1 MLLPEA
7 YKLLYLEHSFPPW
20 SLVPFLLHN
29 GCSINMAWIKEVS
42 MPVQQTD
49 SWAHSTSEWLIY
61 IRERENLGHLT
72 LVLNTILQQNN
83 YVLAGCDDSLN
94 WDKEPPHQISKCTI
108 CYFSWSK
115 TEFLDSLPPRVN
127 LKNYIPAFFCFPCS
141 KLCSVSSNWCCD
153 WLHSDRMTRMFK
165 NIWLVQ

>member
-1 MLLPEA
+1 M
-7 YKLLYLEHSFPPW
+7 
-20 SLVPFLLHN
+20 
-29 GCSINMAWIKEVS
+29 GWIKEVS
-42 MPVQQTD
+42 MPIQQTD

-61 IRERENLGHLT
+61 IRERENWGHLT

-94 WDKEPPHQISKCTI
+94 WDKEPPPPNLKIHNLLFFLEWDC
-108 CYFSWSK
+108 
-115 TEFLDSLPPRVN
+115 EFLDSLPPRVN

-141 KLCSVSSNWCCD
+141 KLCSVSSNWYCD

-165 NIWLVQ
+165 NIWLVQEF